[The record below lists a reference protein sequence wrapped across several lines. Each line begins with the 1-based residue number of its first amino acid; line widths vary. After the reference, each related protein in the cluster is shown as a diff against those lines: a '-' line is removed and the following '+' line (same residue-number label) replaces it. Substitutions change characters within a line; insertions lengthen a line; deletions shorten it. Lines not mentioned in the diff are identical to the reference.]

1 IDENRQKPTWVL
13 KGMKIASL
21 PVLLL
26 CLLFLLILLIFLSLS
41 LSVSKQHN
49 IFLSTYEFIV
59 VKKSTRVAVFF
70 MFNVIII
77 TIFRGN
83 LKPSTE
89 DTDNWL
95 LSFPHIV
102 YEAGDEATKD
112 ETTWQEEY
120 YDEDSDVDHEYN
132 HGYDGYEEDNDDDA
146 DGGDDGFESE
156 DDQQDKD
163 DLERRIKEFIA
174 KNYRQRREELMYEAG
189 LHGSYRVQKYPALA
203 NF

>member
-1 IDENRQKPTWVL
+1 
-13 KGMKIASL
+13 MKIASL

-49 IFLSTYEFIV
+49 MFLSTYEFIV
-59 VKKSTRVAVFF
+59 VKKSIRVVVFF

-83 LKPSTE
+83 LKPSAE

-95 LSFPHIV
+95 LSFSHLLV
-102 YEAGDEATKD
+102 YEADEATKD
-112 ETTWQEEY
+112 QTTWEEEY

-132 HGYDGYEEDNDDDA
+132 HGYDGYEEDNDDDDD
-146 DGGDDGFESE
+146 DGGEDGFESK

-203 NF
+203 NY